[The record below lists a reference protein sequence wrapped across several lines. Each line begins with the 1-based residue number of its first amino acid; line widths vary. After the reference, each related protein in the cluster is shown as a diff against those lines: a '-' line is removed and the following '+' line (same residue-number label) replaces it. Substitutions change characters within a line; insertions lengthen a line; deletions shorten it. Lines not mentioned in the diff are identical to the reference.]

1 MGRDHAAAP
10 LLLALITLGVAA
22 ASPQTPATPREV
34 CRLYWELQKRSEVHV
49 RLIPEDAAGGKPLV
63 SLTFRAD
70 FPGVAKRNPYDGLP
84 EWPAGPPARVT
95 LTAEPLPLVLI
106 KELAL
111 RLTIGGRAVN
121 LTPPG
126 GRYRNIPCLVYSDDC
141 APYGVEAEVDPALL
155 GALVDARSVEGVVLG
170 FAVRFT
176 KEDQAALNEFAA
188 RTRLFLP

>member
-1 MGRDHAAAP
+1 
-10 LLLALITLGVAA
+10 V
-22 ASPQTPATPREV
+22 
-34 CRLYWELQKRSEVHV
+34 YV
-49 RLIPEDAAGGKPLV
+49 RLIPEEAAGGKPLG

-95 LTAEPLPLVLI
+95 ITAEPLPLVLI

-111 RLTIGGRAVN
+111 SLQVDGTSVN

-141 APYGVEAEVDPALL
+141 APYGVEAEFDPPLL
-155 GALVDARSVEGVVLG
+155 KSLLEAHTIEGLVLG
-170 FAVRFT
+170 FTVRLT
-176 KEDQAALNEFAA
+176 KDDQAAIEEFAA